1 MAKER
6 KRMKAALTIQRV
18 YRGCQKRREIRSFL
32 KIRRAFMDL
41 RELEMPKRNST
52 LYAILLYFG
61 WAPALKS
68 DTVLERAKKLFP
80 GYMEDIIAACIEN
93 KWRMGCDYIREIDR
107 HNHAKVRKLKLAQSS
122 KNAQFPTS
130 TGSEGSGG
138 AMMAK
143 IEGLI
148 AALKVWKAQNSYDRA
163 VKYAEQR
170 KIQHEQKLLAYRT
183 VSTRT

>member
-18 YRGCQKRREIRSFL
+18 YRGCQKRREIRSFM
-32 KIRRAFMDL
+32 KIRRAFTDL

-80 GYMEDIIAACIEN
+80 GYMEEVVSACIEN
-93 KWRMGCDYIREIDR
+93 RWQMGCEYIREIDR
-107 HNHAKVRKLKLAQSS
+107 HNHLKAKKLKISQSTKLALSAAPPAE
-122 KNAQFPTS
+122 N
-130 TGSEGSGG
+130 GG
-138 AMMAK
+138 AMMAR

-148 AALKVWKAQNSYDRA
+148 AALKVWRAQGSYDRA

-170 KIQHEQKLLAYRT
+170 KVQHEQKLLAYRT
-183 VSTRT
+183 VC